1 MLTAKVVGRTIAAGV
16 TVATLVPGPLL
27 GNAGAVRAGPNTF
40 VEVTP
45 NTAQAG
51 TRVNIRASCDGANN
65 QQATVHSDAFG
76 RVIVRPDN
84 GFLTGSVTIPGSKA
98 PGAYAVNLAC
108 QQNGNNATTTL
119 TVVNMSQGSQGPAT
133 GGGGTAGGPGGTLM
147 IVGGLGIVVL
157 ALGFGV
163 AGRRR
168 RTEPSS

>member
-157 ALGFGV
+157 AIGFGV